1 MAAIPGLSEWLRDRL
16 GQDWGAR
23 AEFARRSGLHPSTV
37 TKLVSG
43 AYSGS
48 RHDTQVKIAQGL
60 GLTHA
65 QLVAQ
70 VTGAASTTPRPALTP
85 EQAIEAD
92 PNLTK
97 SQKEALL
104 VHVRSYRRGAR

>member
-1 MAAIPGLSEWLRDRL
+1 
-16 GQDWGAR
+16 
-23 AEFARRSGLHPSTV
+23 
-37 TKLVSG
+37 VSG

-70 VTGAASTTPRPALTP
+70 GTGAASATPAPALTP
-85 EQAIEAD
+85 EAAIEAD

-104 VHVRSYRRGAR
+104 VHVRSYRRMRGPRHGPSTPYAAERMDAASSSTIGSSSPSNVSWTRT